1 MKQKIFSLSSRA
13 KSIWYAWAGL
23 KAMLAAEHNMYI
35 HLVLTITTIIS
46 AIVFHV
52 WWHWCTRRLKASA
65 TPCRKIGTS
74 GCRSKVF
81 QNLISR
87 IGVQA
92 IKCNYKMK
100 RKCVFVH
107 WLLVVIVGNAFV
119 ISWVLY
125 KGMHERFSN
134 TVPEKIPAIEL
145 TGLLIVDS
153 LLP

>member
-1 MKQKIFSLSSRA
+1 
-13 KSIWYAWAGL
+13 
-23 KAMLAAEHNMYI
+23 
-35 HLVLTITTIIS
+35 
-46 AIVFHV
+46 
-52 WWHWCTRRLKASA
+52 
-65 TPCRKIGTS
+65 
-74 GCRSKVF
+74 
-81 QNLISR
+81 
-87 IGVQA
+87 
-92 IKCNYKMK
+92 MK

-134 TVPEKIPAIEL
+134 TVPKKIPAIEL